1 MLSTKVLIII
11 GVQTNHR
18 DQAAR
23 IFRHLSSRGND
34 ISVFDLSLMP
44 WDWHLDIEETIREMN
59 LLRVIELMESSDA
72 TLLVTDA
79 YTRTSALTSAVHRL
93 YQMTTPARKPSRS
106 NANFV
111 WEKNGVSTV
120 ILGGTVK
127 KSTVAQSLWEVF
139 AGNQGLDLSDIFPYA
154 TPRLYNLDYTKETA
168 QAAVL

>member
-1 MLSTKVLIII
+1 MHSTKVLIII

-23 IFRHLSSRGND
+23 IFRHLASRGND

-79 YTRTSALTSAVHRL
+79 YTRTSALTGAVHRL
-93 YQMTTPARKPSRS
+93 YQMTSRKVS

-139 AGNQGLDLSDIFPYA
+139 AGNQGLDLSDIFPYSRC
-154 TPRLYNLDYTKETA
+154 RLYNLDYTKETA